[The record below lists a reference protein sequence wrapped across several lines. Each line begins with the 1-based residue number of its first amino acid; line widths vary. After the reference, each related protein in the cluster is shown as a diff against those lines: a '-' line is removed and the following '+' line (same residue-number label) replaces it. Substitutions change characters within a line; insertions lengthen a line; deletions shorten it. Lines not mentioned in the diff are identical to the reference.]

1 MKSSPSQ
8 SVSGEGWLTW
18 VKALRSI
25 AQSGLTYAEG
35 PYDLE
40 RYRQIQ
46 EIAAEIAAVQTGADF
61 QMIRELFSG
70 ALGYETPKVDVRGV
84 VFQCD
89 KILLVKERSDGK
101 WTLPGGWADVCTTP
115 AENVVREVYEES
127 GFKTRAVKVLAIYDR
142 DIHPHVPPFPYHV
155 YKIFFLCNVVGGSPQ
170 KGLET
175 EKVDFFGESE
185 IPELS
190 MSRVTPEQI
199 TRMFEHYRDD
209 QLPTDFD

>member
-1 MKSSPSQ
+1 MKSNWI
-8 SVSGEGWLTW
+8 GW
-18 VKALRSI
+18 VKRLQSI
-25 AQSGLTYAEG
+25 ARSGLTYSEND
-35 PYDLE
+35 YDLE
-40 RYRQIQ
+40 RYRQIN
-46 EIAAEIAAVQTGADF
+46 EVIAEILHHHTNHDMDRINDF
-61 QMIRELFSG
+61 LSKEE
-70 ALGYETPKVDVRGV
+70 GYLTPKVDVRGV

-127 GFKTRAVKVLAIYDR
+127 GFKTQAVKVMAIYDR

-199 TRMFEHYRDD
+199 TRMFEHYRNAKL
-209 QLPTDFD
+209 QTDFD